1 VSYTT
6 VKRLDESRQP
16 AINPTVKVDP
26 VILKAAKQIYR
37 LYVESYSAQL
47 PRPLGVVINRSN
59 MSGKL
64 IYNHL
69 ILLPRESFVP
79 IEVIELGEYH

>member
-1 VSYTT
+1 VSYTA

-16 AINPTVKVDP
+16 AIAPTIRVDP

-37 LYVESYSAQL
+37 LYVESYSSQL
-47 PRPLGVVINRSN
+47 GHPLGIAINRSN

-69 ILLPRESFVP
+69 ILLPQESFVP
-79 IEVIELGEYH
+79 MEAIEFGEYH